1 MSSNEAILSFNS
13 GILSPKVDVRVDTEK
28 YRAGCRR
35 LESMIPEKYGCAT
48 KRPGFKY
55 VATSYGSSTVVALMP
70 FVYSSTVVY
79 KIELGNLY
87 MRFYYGDAVLL
98 DGATEVV
105 IDTPYES
112 ADLFE
117 LQYKQIGD
125 VVWIVHPNYA
135 PRKLK
140 RTDAYT
146 FTLTEI
152 DFRNGPFLTRNDY
165 LDPDNPS
172 TTTLSCTATEQGQ
185 YGSLVATAAVFLPQ
199 HVGALF
205 KLSHARTV
213 KSLTLTGT
221 GGTTSSSAIHGKGTY
236 NLLTRG
242 TWTGTIVWQRREN
255 NGDWE
260 ELFSYP
266 SSANAYQ
273 NINKSYVEES
283 DITEH
288 RLYTTDGSTALRA
301 DFSIDEPLEAGIVK
315 VVGVGDSYNAVVE
328 VYSKLASTT
337 ATVKW
342 FEGSWSAVRGY
353 PASITFFENRCVY
366 AGALSGSASD
376 STQIKDYPNLLNLT
390 Y

>member
-1 MSSNEAILSFNS
+1 MSVNEAILSFNS
-13 GILSPKVDVRVDTEK
+13 GLLSPKIDIRSDTEK

-48 KRPGFKY
+48 KRPGFGY
-55 VATSYGSSTVVALMP
+55 IATSYGSATIVAMMP
-70 FVYSSTVVY
+70 FVYSSSVVY
-79 KIELGNLY
+79 KIELGDLY
-87 MRFYYGDAVLL
+87 MRFYYGDKVLTN
-98 DGATEVV
+98 DSSEEVV
-105 IDTPYES
+105 ITTPYES

-140 RTDAYT
+140 RTGAYT

-172 TTTLSCTATEQGQ
+172 ITTLSCTVTEQGQ

-199 HVGALF
+199 HINALF
-205 KLSHARTV
+205 KLSHARTI
-213 KSLTLTGT
+213 KSVSVSGT
-221 GGTTSSSAIHGKGTY
+221 GTTSIIHGKGTY

-242 TWTGTIVWQRREN
+242 TWTGEVIWKRREN
-255 NGDWE
+255 EGDWE
-260 ELFSYP
+260 ELYSYK
-266 SSANAYQ
+266 SSAHAYQ
-273 NINKSYVEES
+273 NINKSYVEDS

-288 RLYTTDGSTALRA
+288 RIDASGMSADGRV

-315 VVGVGDSYNAVVE
+315 IVGVGDSYNAVVE
-328 VYSKLASTT
+328 VYSKLASTSE
-337 ATVKW
+337 TVKW
-342 FEGSWSAVRGY
+342 NEGAWSAVRGY
-353 PASITFFENRCVY
+353 PASVTFFENRCVY
-366 AGALSGSASD
+366 AGALSGTSGD

-390 Y
+390 F